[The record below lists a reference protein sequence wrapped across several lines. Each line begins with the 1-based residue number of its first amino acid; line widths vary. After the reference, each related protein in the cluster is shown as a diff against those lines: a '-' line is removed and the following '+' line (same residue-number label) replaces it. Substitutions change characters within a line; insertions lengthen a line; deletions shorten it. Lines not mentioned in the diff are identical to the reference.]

1 MRKWDI
7 CFLDGPTT
15 YGMNLKQ
22 SLESVLG
29 PQAGLVKNSF
39 DVIGSVAVIEIPDE
53 LVRKQQLIAR
63 TMLARYPNLKTVC
76 KKAGE
81 RSGEFRLRRL
91 VKIAGNGTKT
101 IHKEHG
107 YQLALDVQK
116 AYFSPRESTE
126 RQRIAAQVRPRERV
140 LVMFAG
146 IGPFCIAIAKK
157 QSRVR
162 VIGIESNPQAVKF
175 FEENVKINK
184 VRDTVVPLLGD
195 VRKAALP
202 FIGKCDRVV
211 MPLPT
216 EAHRFLPLA
225 FRCLKKGGI
234 IHFYSVGERNSPFEE
249 PTKKFVAAA
258 KKAGTTF
265 TILHQQSVLPFGPGK
280 TKVCLD
286 VKIR

>member
-1 MRKWDI
+1 
-7 CFLDGPTT
+7 
-15 YGMNLKQ
+15 MNLKQ
-22 SLESVLG
+22 ALALTLG

-53 LVRKQQLIAR
+53 LVRKQQLIAK
-63 TMLARYPNLKTVC
+63 TMLSRYSNLKTIC

-81 RSGEFRLRRL
+81 REGEFRLRRL

-107 YQLALDVQK
+107 YQLALDVRK

-126 RQRIAAQVRPRERV
+126 RQRIASCIRPRERV
-140 LVMFAG
+140 LVLFAG

-157 QSRVR
+157 QPLAR
-162 VIGIESNPQAVKF
+162 VIGIESNPYAVKF

-184 VRDTVVPLLGD
+184 VRDTVTPLLGD

-202 FIGKCDRVV
+202 FIGKCDSVV

-225 FRCLKKGGI
+225 FRCLKKGGTV
-234 IHFYSVGERNSPFEE
+234 HFYSVGERNNPFEE
-249 PTKKFVAAA
+249 PTKKLVAAA
-258 KKAGTTF
+258 KKAGITF
-265 TILHQQSVLPFGPGK
+265 TILHQQAVLPFGPGK

-286 VKIR
+286 VKVRQRRGQSAPAAAGTSV